1 LLYASALMACM
12 AAGVDIDR
20 EALAWGAQHN
30 GDALLGGSATE
41 QLCLLHSNVSSPC
54 LRTLLVLHHT
64 DSIVQHI
71 RETSRSSSEISN
83 HDVDR

>member
-1 LLYASALMACM
+1 M

-30 GDALLGGSATE
+30 GDSLLGGSATE

-54 LRTLLVLHHT
+54 PGILLVLHQT

-71 RETSRSSSEISN
+71 RETSRSSCEMSN
-83 HDVDR
+83 YIYVVR

>member
-1 LLYASALMACM
+1 MACM

-20 EALAWGAQHN
+20 EALAWGARHN

-41 QLCLLHSNVSSPC
+41 QLCLLHSNVSSPS
-54 LRTLLVLHHT
+54 LRTLLVLHQT

-83 HDVDR
+83 HIYVDR